1 MLKTAKDHQSQD
13 SHAII
18 VSFRKPKKMSRR
30 TKLKQKFKNLFKF
43 VYLSESQFDDT
54 RDLIK
59 NKIKFAWKVSRIK
72 ILSKL

>member
-30 TKLKQKFKNLFKF
+30 TKTKSKNFLNQFKF
-43 VYLSESQFDDT
+43 VFVRVTVDDT
-54 RDLIK
+54 RDLI
-59 NKIKFAWKVSRIK
+59 
-72 ILSKL
+72 